1 MMQSLKK
8 NWLVVSNMHEEFGG
22 FEPNYPKVWKF
33 LFDGLFLSKVYKQGL
48 SYKNKKELFFMTLNS
63 DTKFE

>member
-1 MMQSLKK
+1 M
-8 NWLVVSNMHEEFGG
+8 WHEEFGR
-22 FEPNYPKVWKF
+22 FELNHPKVWKF
-33 LFDGLFLSKVYKQGL
+33 LLDGLFLSKVYKQGL

>member
-1 MMQSLKK
+1 MR
-8 NWLVVSNMHEEFGG
+8 NLVDLNLTTQKSENFFSMGS
-22 FEPNYPKVWKF
+22 
-33 LFDGLFLSKVYKQGL
+33 FLSKVYKQGL